1 MILANSYHGSFTGNP
16 FIIGTTDKN
25 EYYPAYAASD
35 DLLSSG
41 YTRRRSSE
49 RLSELVLNDI
59 LLYKKPVNA
68 AINKYGGI
76 TKYADLFYCLQ
87 YSISSDVFEFTVNDV
102 KYYLTCSKGYIADAD
117 DNILLLLCTNNE
129 DLFDNRGNLQSKN
142 LKLFVSN
149 KLINNSIY
157 KNIFKKIDSEYIH
170 FCYENDI
177 DVVFTTSEKIQNSV
191 FSNNFK
197 VDYNNLTELNDHLN
211 GGVGSNLFFSEEIYL
226 NEDVQEVLE
235 DLPF

>member
-1 MILANSYHGSFTGNP
+1 MILANSYHGRFNGNP

-35 DLLSSG
+35 NLLNDYYRG
-41 YTRRRSSE
+41 NE
-49 RLSELVLNDI
+49 RLSENVLNDI
-59 LLYKKPVNA
+59 LLYKKPVNN
-68 AINKYGGI
+68 AITKRSGMS
-76 TKYADLFYCLQ
+76 KYADLFYNLQ
-87 YSISSDVFEFTVNDV
+87 YSINSDVFEFVVNDV
-102 KYYLTCSKGYIADAD
+102 HYYLTCSKGYIADID
-117 DNILLLLCTNNE
+117 DNILLMLCTNNE
-129 DLFDNRGNLQSKN
+129 DLFDDRGNLQSKN

-149 KLINNSIY
+149 RLINDSIY

-177 DVVFTTSEKIQNSV
+177 DVVFTTSDKIQNTV
-191 FSNNFK
+191 FSNNFEVK
-197 VDYNNLTELNDHLN
+197 FDNLTELNDHLN
-211 GGVGSNLFFSEEIYL
+211 SGVGNNLFFSEDIYL